1 MVLSA
6 GGRTLESNQGA
17 DQRLLFIVGRSHL
30 INACHGHESPIPVGG
45 LCTIGGLRVSFERRH
60 RRTTPLVTIELASP
74 WALNPRLGV
83 VARRTGGQKARG
95 DKIGR
100 LAGKVAIFT
109 GAGRGIRR
117 PMARRFAAEGAARI
131 CL

>member
-1 MVLSA
+1 MHATVMSHPFRSA
-6 GGRTLESNQGA
+6 DYAPLGVCVYPSSGVTAAR
-17 DQRLLFIVGRSHL
+17 
-30 INACHGHESPIPVGG
+30 P
-45 LCTIGGLRVSFERRH
+45 
-60 RRTTPLVTIELASP
+60 PLVTIELASP
-74 WALNPRLGV
+74 WALNPGLGV